1 MPSGSFIIGDSTA
14 FTYSV
19 SSGGAGTWIRCSTSS
34 SVASQT
40 GLAVNDSNFPIDP
53 SSNLRWVKLHTM
65 SITKASG
72 TAGFNVFTGT
82 TANTTSSGGVLPVLS
97 ERSYYQATTGLTY
110 GAIFT
115 SSGSL
120 SLFRTNFSGGTV
132 STNVS
137 STTLSGNLRASF
149 TYHTL
154 PYAPQSF
161 SASVSGQTINL
172 SWSAPADNGGTA
184 VQRYRIEVSVNNGPA
199 QLVTDSATGT
209 SLSYSGDV
217 GSTYVFK
224 VAAITTMVQNLR
236 IAESVPNATG
246 PFTTSNTVSITATT
260 GTVPNVIGQT
270 ENSAINSI
278 SNAGFFAS
286 RGGDITSGATSENN
300 GTVASQSPSG
310 GTTAPLNSSVT
321 YNLYSFTPPT
331 TTTVPNVVGQ
341 TESNARN
348 AITNATLV
356 PSVTYTSTGA
366 TLENNGTVASQN
378 PTGGTT
384 VNLNSTVSIV
394 VYQFTLN
401 LGKRMTGSSTSTPI
415 TIARRYNG
423 TGWVNITTVRRFDGT
438 NWVNLSN

>member
-1 MPSGSFIIGDSTA
+1 MPSGSFVIGNSTA

-19 SSGGAGTWIRCSTSS
+19 SSGGSGTWIRCATSS
-34 SVASQT
+34 SVSSVTNLPA
-40 GLAVNDSNFPIDP
+40 NDTNFPIDP
-53 SSNLRWVKLHTM
+53 SSGLRWVKLHTM
-65 SITKASG
+65 SITKNSG
-72 TAGFNVFTGT
+72 TANFDVWTGT

-115 SSGSL
+115 STGSL
-120 SLFRTNFSGGTV
+120 SLFRTDFSGGTV

-137 STTLSGNLRASF
+137 STTLPGNLRASF

-154 PYAPQSF
+154 PYAPGSV
-161 SASVSGQTINL
+161 SASLSGQTINL
-172 SWSAPADNGGTA
+172 SWSAPSDNGGTS
-184 VQRYRIEVSVNNGPA
+184 VQRYRIEVSINGGGY

-209 SLSYSGDV
+209 SFSYSGSV
-217 GSTYVFK
+217 GSSYAFR
-224 VAAITTMVQNLR
+224 VAAITSMVLNLR
-236 IAESVPNATG
+236 TAESVPNATG
-246 PFTTSNTVSITATT
+246 PFSTSNTVSVTATT

-270 ENSAINSI
+270 ENDAINSI
-278 SNAGFFAS
+278 SNAGFSAS

-310 GTTAPLNSSVT
+310 GSTAPLNSSVT

-341 TESNARN
+341 TETNARN
-348 AITNATLV
+348 AITNASLV
-356 PSVTYTSTGA
+356 PSVTYTTTGA
-366 TLENNGTVASQN
+366 TLGNNGTVASQN
-378 PTGGTT
+378 PTSGTT
-384 VNLNSTVSIV
+384 VNLNSTVNIV

-401 LGKRMTGSSTSTPI
+401 LGERMTGSNTSTPI
-415 TIARRYNG
+415 TIARRFDGNQ
-423 TGWVNITTVRRFDGT
+423 WVNITTVRRFDGT